1 MLFSRLLGRR
11 RGALVAALAIL
22 LYTCLVGAGASVVRA
37 AIMAWMGLI
46 GEQIGRRQAGLNSL
60 AFTGA
65 VMCLITPT
73 LPWDVSFQ
81 LTFMATLGLV
91 LYATPMQTAFERLA
105 SRRLPAAWVQRLA
118 GPVGEFF
125 LMTLA
130 AQITTLPVMVYHF
143 RSLSLISLVANPLLL
158 PAQPLVEILGGLALL
173 GGLID
178 LSLGRWLGYL
188 AWPFVA
194 YTNRMVTWLG
204 SFPNS
209 AVSLGQ
215 VSLFMVILFYAILFG
230 LTLMKGL
237 GANIRR
243 ILSPETA
250 MVGIAAVT
258 ILIWGQLIGRPDGLL
273 HLTVVEARPTETL
286 LIQSPTGQTVL
297 INGGPGPSQLS
308 QALGRR
314 QPLIGRSLD
323 LVIVSSA
330 QKEALLG
337 LPHAVQNFPPRSV
350 LWAVNPNASQ
360 AVKQVAADLSSLP
373 ASSAIA
379 QPGQKLDLGKGSAL
393 EILDLGDPQGAT
405 FMLEWGQFR
414 ALLPTGWAPAGAS
427 TSKTASQP
435 PTGTW
440 REPVSVLLLSSK
452 SGAFLD
458 TNSWLPAL
466 HPQLITLCMPPQNSL
481 SPADGQAAQA
491 LKGYPLLRT
500 DQNGWIEVTTD
511 GKQMWVDVEKR

>member
-1 MLFSRLLGRR
+1 MDEASSQDS
-11 RGALVAALAIL
+11 RGALIAALAIL
-22 LYTCLVGAGASVVRA
+22 LYTGLVGASASVVRA

-46 GEQIGRRQAGLNSL
+46 GEQIGRRQTGLNSL

-65 VMCLITPT
+65 VMCLITPS

-91 LYATPMQTAFERLA
+91 LYATPMQEAFERWA
-105 SRRLPAAWVQRLA
+105 ARRLPAAWVQPTA
-118 GPVGEFF
+118 GPVGEYF

-158 PAQPLVEILGGLALL
+158 PPQPFVEILGGLALL

-178 LSLGRWLGYL
+178 PILGRWLGYL

-215 VSLFMVILFYAILFG
+215 VSLLMVILFYAALFG
-230 LTLMKGL
+230 FTLLKNQGAGL
-237 GANIRR
+237 FHK
-243 ILSPETA
+243 ILSPGA
-250 MVGIAAVT
+250 AIAGLAAIT
-258 ILIWGQLIGRPDGLL
+258 ILIWGQLLGRPDGYL
-273 HLTVVEARPTETL
+273 HLTVVEAGATETL

-297 INGGPGPSQLS
+297 INGGPGASQLS

-323 LVIVSSA
+323 LVIISSA

-337 LPHAVQNFPPRSV
+337 LPHAGQNFPPREV
-350 LWAVNPNASQ
+350 LWAVKPDASQ
-360 AVKQVAADLSSLP
+360 AVRQISADLSSLP

-379 QPGQKLDLGKGSAL
+379 QPGQKLDLGQGATV
-393 EILDLGDPQGAT
+393 EILDLGDKQGAT
-405 FMLEWGQFR
+405 FMLAWGQFR
-414 ALLPTGWAPAGAS
+414 ALLPTGWAPGGS
-427 TSKTASQP
+427 TIGKTASQP
-435 PTGTW
+435 PTDSW
-440 REPVSVLLLSSK
+440 SQPVNVLLLSSK
-452 SGAFLD
+452 SQAL
-458 TNSWLPAL
+458 TNSGSWLRTL
-466 HPQLITLCMPPQNSL
+466 HPQLVLLCMPPETNLGPSDTE
-481 SPADGQAAQA
+481 AVQAFE
-491 LKGYPLLRT
+491 GYPILRT

-511 GKQMWVDVEKR
+511 GDKMWVEVEKK